1 VSLFLRKYVPKGDK
15 GELMLS
21 DWTLWLE
28 WFIKAVVV
36 IFALLT
42 GFAYLTLYERRALA
56 RIQTRIG
63 PNRAGPQGL
72 LQPIADAVKLI
83 FKEELVPAKA
93 DKIIFFWAP
102 VVTMV
107 PSIIIA
113 AVIPW
118 GTKFTAFGREI
129 TLYLADINVGVLYVM
144 SIASIAVYGIVLAGW
159 SSNNKYAMLGGLRSS
174 AQMISYELALGLS
187 FVTSIILANSMS
199 LRDIVNAQRVAELHI
214 GNFTFPFPMWFV
226 FIQPVGAVIFWIAT
240 LAEVN
245 RAPFDMP
252 EAEQEL
258 TAGYH
263 SEYSGMKFALFF
275 MAEYQK
281 MIVICAIAAT
291 LYFGGFLGPFVDRY
305 PLLGPLYLLI
315 KVVALLFGMIWVR
328 ATWPRIRYDRLMSF
342 GWKVMLPLSLTI
354 TFITATGIVLADVFN
369 NQLYFWA
376 IPFVSILIGLFTVVM
391 IYREL
396 RRKVYER
403 A

>member
-1 VSLFLRKYVPKGDK
+1 
-15 GELMLS
+15 MLS

-28 WFIKAVVV
+28 WAIKSLFV

-42 GFAYLTLYERRALA
+42 GFAYLTWYERRALA
-56 RIQTRIG
+56 RIQARVG
-63 PNRAGPQGL
+63 PNRAGPLGL

-83 FKEELVPAKA
+83 FKEELTPGSA
-93 DKIIFFWAP
+93 DKILFFWAP
-102 VVTMV
+102 VITMV

-113 AVIPW
+113 AVIPF
-118 GTKFTAFGREI
+118 GPDVTLFGRHMS
-129 TLYLADINVGVLYVM
+129 LSVASLNVGVLYLA

-174 AQMISYELALGLS
+174 AQMVSYELSLGLM
-187 FVTSIILANSMS
+187 FVTAIILADSMN
-199 LRDIVNAQRVAELHI
+199 LQEIVNKQ
-214 GNFTFPFPMWFV
+214 TDMWFAV
-226 FIQPVGAVIFWIAT
+226 AQPVGALVFLIVT

-281 MIVICAIAAT
+281 MIVISMIAVT
-291 LYFGGFLGPFVDRY
+291 LFFGGYREFWFLKDTFFSVTQNWWLGPIYMF
-305 PLLGPLYLLI
+305 L
-315 KVVALLFGMIWVR
+315 KVVVLLFFMIWIR
-328 ATWPRIRYDRLMSF
+328 ATWPRIRYDRLMAF
-342 GWKVMLPLSLTI
+342 GWKVLLPLSLGIALI
-354 TFITATGIVLADVFN
+354 TGTGISLTEIYK

-376 IPFVSILIGLFTVVM
+376 IPVVSIIVGLFTVVM

-396 RRKVYER
+396 RRKAYER

>member
-1 VSLFLRKYVPKGDK
+1 
-15 GELMLS
+15 MIS
-21 DWTLWLE
+21 DWTYWLE
-28 WFIKAVVV
+28 TVIKALVVTL
-36 IFALLT
+36 ALLT
-42 GFAYLTLYERRALA
+42 GFAYLTWYERRALA
-56 RIQTRIG
+56 RLQVRIG
-63 PNRAGPQGL
+63 PNRAGPFGL

-83 FKEELVPAKA
+83 FKEELTPAKA
-93 DKIIFFWAP
+93 DKVVFFWAP
-102 VVTMV
+102 VITLV

-118 GTKFTAFGREI
+118 GTSFTLWTGRVI
-129 TLYLADINVGVLYVM
+129 TLYVADINVGVLYIM

-187 FVTSIILANSMS
+187 FVTSIILANSMRI
-199 LRDIVNAQRVAELHI
+199 LDIVEAQR
-214 GNFTFPFPMWFV
+214 NMWFV
-226 FIQPVGAVIFWIAT
+226 VIQPVGAVIFWIAT

-281 MIVICAIAAT
+281 MIVISAIAAT
-291 LYFGGFLGPFVDRY
+291 LYFGGFREFGFLRNTLFSVDHSWTLGSWHITNWF
-305 PLLGPLYLLI
+305 LGPLYLLL
-315 KVVALLFGMIWVR
+315 KVIALLFGMIWVR

-342 GWKVMLPLSLTI
+342 GWKIMLPLSLAI
-354 TFITATGIVLADVFN
+354 TFITAVGIILQQELHND
-369 NQLYFWA
+369 LYYYLG
-376 IPFVSILIGLFTVVM
+376 IPVVSILVGLFTVAMV
-391 IYREL
+391 YREL
-396 RRKVYER
+396 RRKAYER

>member
-1 VSLFLRKYVPKGDK
+1 M
-15 GELMLS
+15 MLS
-21 DWTLWLE
+21 DWTIWLE
-28 WFIKAVVV
+28 WLIKSLVL
-36 IFALLT
+36 IFALLG
-42 GFAYLTLYERRALA
+42 GFAYLTWYERRALA
-56 RIQTRIG
+56 RMQTRIG
-63 PNRAGPQGL
+63 PNRAGPFGL

-93 DKIIFFWAP
+93 DRLLFFWAP
-102 VVTMV
+102 VITMV

-113 AVIPW
+113 AVIPF
-118 GTKFTAFGREI
+118 GPDVELFGRTI
-129 TLYLADINVGVLYVM
+129 SLSIANINVGVLYLM

-174 AQMISYELALGLS
+174 AQMISYELSLGLG
-187 FVTSIILANSMS
+187 FVIAILLGNSMN
-199 LRDIVNAQRVAELHI
+199 LYEIVDQQSE
-214 GNFTFPFPMWFV
+214 MWFAM
-226 FIQPVGAVIFWIAT
+226 IQPVGALIFLIVT

-281 MIVICAIAAT
+281 MIVICMIAAT
-291 LYFGGFLGPFVDRY
+291 LFFGGYREFWFLRDTFLSVDRNWW
-305 PLLGPLYLLI
+305 LGPLYLLA
-315 KVVALLFGMIWVR
+315 KVVVLLFFMIWIR

-342 GWKVMLPLSLTI
+342 GWKVLLPLSLAI
-354 TFITATGIVLADVFN
+354 VFITAAGILLAEELN
-369 NQLYFWA
+369 NPLWIWS
-376 IPFVSILIGLFTVVM
+376 IPAASILVGLFTVVM

-396 RRKVYER
+396 RRKAYER